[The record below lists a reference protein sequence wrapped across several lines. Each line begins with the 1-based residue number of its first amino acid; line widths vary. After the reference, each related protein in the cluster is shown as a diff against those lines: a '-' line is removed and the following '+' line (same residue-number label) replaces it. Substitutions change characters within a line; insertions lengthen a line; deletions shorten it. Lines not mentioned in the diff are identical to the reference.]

1 MPQKVD
7 FTDYDKILENFDA
20 FCDEFESRASNA
32 FMRGDQNDGRVTGE
46 VERTG
51 EDCPVAVREIA
62 EPGPTDLPI
71 RSPTL
76 MYHRPTSE
84 EYETV
89 AQTLDYLHNNVEGI
103 KGDLS
108 RIARSVSY

>member
-1 MPQKVD
+1 MKGPDLKKFAQKKMPQKVD

-51 EDCPVAVREIA
+51 ENCPVAVREIA
-62 EPGPTDLPI
+62 EPGPTDLP
-71 RSPTL
+71 
-76 MYHRPTSE
+76 
-84 EYETV
+84 
-89 AQTLDYLHNNVEGI
+89 AQAAHLDVPST
-103 KGDLS
+103 DQ
-108 RIARSVSY
+108 